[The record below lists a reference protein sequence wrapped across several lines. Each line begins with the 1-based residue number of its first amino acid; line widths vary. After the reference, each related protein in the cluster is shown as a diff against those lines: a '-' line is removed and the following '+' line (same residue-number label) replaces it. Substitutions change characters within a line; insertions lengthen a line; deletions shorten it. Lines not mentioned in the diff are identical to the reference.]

1 MPTLVYL
8 INVDWFFISHFQHLA
23 RRAVERGMPVVLA
36 TQVSPSS
43 ARLEGSGITIVDL
56 PLQRNGARPLGLAQ
70 AVRDVEALLMRTEKP
85 VLHAFGIFGVLVGSL
100 ATRRLEDVRC
110 VYTITGR
117 GYASV
122 ARDPWMR
129 LIRGVAPLF
138 NRFVADDANTRWMVE
153 NKADIAQSGLQ
164 AAHRDGRVDVVG
176 GAGVATEIFSASPL
190 PPRPPLRVGFVARL
204 IWTKGLDIAV
214 RAVALARER
223 GCDVTLTIAG
233 EVDPNNPR
241 AFTKK
246 DLESYAAMPGIR
258 LAGKV
263 DDVPAFW
270 RQHHIA
276 FLPSRGG
283 EGMPRSLLEAASCG
297 RPILT
302 TRVPGCE
309 ELAEVTNGWSVPSE
323 NVDAA
328 ADALIEIAARTDLH
342 ERGLRARSAIEAGF
356 SEAKLWEAAERC
368 YFG

>member
-1 MPTLVYL
+1 MPTVVYL
-8 INVDWFFISHFQHLA
+8 INVDWFFVSHFQHLA
-23 RRAVERGMPVVLA
+23 RRAMARGVPVVLA
-36 TQVSPSS
+36 TQVSRSS
-43 ARLEGSGITIVDL
+43 ERLEDSGISIVDL

-70 AVRDVEALLMRTEKP
+70 AVRDVEALLMRTNEP
-85 VLHAFGIFGVLVGSL
+85 VLHAFGIFGVLVGAL
-100 ATRRLEDVRC
+100 ATRRLEGVRC

-129 LIRGVAPLF
+129 LIRGIAPLF

-153 NKADIAQSGLQ
+153 NKADVAQSGLKT
-164 AAHRDGRVDVVG
+164 AHRDGRVDIVG
-176 GAGVATEIFSASPL
+176 GAGVATEVFTAAPL

-214 RAVALARER
+214 RAVTLARER

-233 EVDPNNPR
+233 EVDENNPR

-246 DLESYAAMPGIR
+246 DLETYAAMPGIR

-263 DDVPAFW
+263 DNVPEFW
-270 RQHHIA
+270 RHHHLA

-283 EGMPRSLLEAASCG
+283 EGMPRCLLEAASCG

-309 ELAEVTNGWSVPSE
+309 DLAQATGGWAGPSE
-323 NVDAA
+323 DVEAA
-328 ADALIEIAARTDLH
+328 ANALIEIAACADLE
-342 ERGLRARSAIEAGF
+342 ERGLRARSTIEAGF
-356 SEAKLWEAAERC
+356 SEVKLWDVAERC
-368 YFG
+368 YFA